1 MSWGSACLRG
11 KWERKENGEGK
22 GGKGEHFPRLVRREN
37 GRGKKMGKEN
47 SVGPCPIFPPT
58 FSSQNG
64 GILGQIFS
72 PILYPYLILIA
83 LFTQLHSSQN
93 KAPLLSCFLTKTW
106 ASLISLFLLH
116 WVSCF
121 VSFLPCLW
129 VDWLLNVMASYL
141 RIWSSWLWVCVW
153 GSVMHREGRVGLF
166 SIVFTSQPRIFTKN
180 FYKAFSNWELLVK
193 ISGGF
198 SKKKNQLGTLRIL

>member
-1 MSWGSACLRG
+1 MP
-11 KWERKENGEGK
+11 
-22 GGKGEHFPRLVRREN
+22 HFPPNFFLPKWGDFGTNFFSHSLPLSHSHCSLHTTSFFTEQSSTPLV
-37 GRGKKMGKEN
+37 
-47 SVGPCPIFPPT
+47 
-58 FSSQNG
+58 
-64 GILGQIFS
+64 
-72 PILYPYLILIA
+72 
-83 LFTQLHSSQN
+83 
-93 KAPLLSCFLTKTW
+93 LSLTTTR